1 MRRLSSGLAALII
14 VGSGAAQAQAQAQG
28 DPPSMRPSLFISPN
42 GQPFRAKAGEPYPV
56 ARWFAQVDSNGDGKI
71 DRTEFRADAAS
82 FFRALDTNRDGV
94 IDGFEIQNYEHN
106 VVPEILGAFR
116 VAEGAEGS
124 IVGMRHGP
132 PIGGGASPR
141 PRGRGKPKKDYSGD
155 GDGSDVVMG
164 GAVPYELLPEPE
176 PVSAAD
182 TNLNGRVN
190 LADFLA
196 AADRRFNRLDSK
208 GQGYLTLDGLPKTPV
223 QQAAEDR
230 AAAAAKGA
238 R

>member
-14 VGSGAAQAQAQAQG
+14 VNSGAALAQVQS
-28 DPPSMRPSLFISPN
+28 DPPTAQPSLFVSPN

-56 ARWFAQVDSNGDGKI
+56 TRWFAQVDSNGDGKI

-94 IDGFEIQNYEHN
+94 IDGFEVQNYEHN
-106 VVPEILGAFR
+106 VVPEILGAYR
-116 VAEGAEGS
+116 VAEGAEGT
-124 IVGMRHGP
+124 VAGTRHGYP
-132 PIGGGASPR
+132 GGGDR
-141 PRGRGKPKKDYSGD
+141 PRGKGKPKKDYSGD
-155 GDGSDVVMG
+155 GDGGDVVMG

-176 PVSAAD
+176 PVAAAD
-182 TNLNGRVN
+182 TNLNGRID

-208 GQGYLTLDGLPKTPV
+208 GLGYVTLDGLPKTPV
-223 QQAAEDR
+223 QQAAEAR
-230 AAAAAKGA
+230 AAAAAKAA

>member
-1 MRRLSSGLAALII
+1 MRGLASGLAAL
-14 VGSGAAQAQAQAQG
+14 VVAASGVAFAQTSAA
-28 DPPSMRPSLFISPN
+28 DPTAARPSLFVSPS
-42 GQPFRAKAGEPYPV
+42 GQPFRAGAGEPYPV

-82 FFRALDTNRDGV
+82 FFKALDTNRDGV

-106 VVPEILGAFR
+106 VVPEILGAYR
-116 VAEGAEGS
+116 VAEGADGT
-124 IVGMRHGP
+124 VAGARRGYP
-132 PIGGGASPR
+132 GGGGGR
-141 PRGRGKPKKDYSGD
+141 PRGKGKPKKDYSGD

-182 TNLNGRVN
+182 TNLNGRID

-208 GQGYLTLDGLPKTPV
+208 GQGYLTLEGLPKTPV

>member
-1 MRRLSSGLAALII
+1 M
-14 VGSGAAQAQAQAQG
+14 
-28 DPPSMRPSLFISPN
+28 
-42 GQPFRAKAGEPYPV
+42 

-106 VVPEILGAFR
+106 VVPEILGAYR
-116 VAEGAEGS
+116 VAEGAEGT
-124 IVGMRHGP
+124 VAGTRHGYP
-132 PIGGGASPR
+132 GGGGGR
-141 PRGRGKPKKDYSGD
+141 PRGKGKPKKDYSGD
-155 GDGSDVVMG
+155 GDGGDVVMG

-182 TNLNGRVN
+182 TNLNGRVD

-208 GQGYLTLDGLPKTPV
+208 GQGYLTLDGLQKTPV
-223 QQAAEDR
+223 QQAADDR

>member
-14 VGSGAAQAQAQAQG
+14 VGSGAAQAQAQG